1 MRPPA
6 LKAWTSPL
14 LDAEGRCVA
23 REPTDAPRRMW
34 CRSGVQ
40 VDDMTERQRDL
51 AERLDMPEAI
61 LTRTDLAEL
70 GYPRR
75 AVDVIF
81 KSVIREGA
89 GVQMLPGFS
98 RPMIRV
104 ADFLTFR
111 ERCSFRDPRCAGI
124 DSVRSGAYCAKR
136 RD

>member
-1 MRPPA
+1 M
-6 LKAWTSPL
+6 
-14 LDAEGRCVA
+14 
-23 REPTDAPRRMW
+23 TDR
-34 CRSGVQ
+34 Q
-40 VDDMTERQRDL
+40 VEL
-51 AERLDMPEAI
+51 HERLAMPEAV
-61 LTRTDLAEL
+61 LTRSDLADL

-89 GVQMLPGFS
+89 GMQMLPGFS

-104 ADFLTFR
+104 ADFLAFR
-111 ERCSFRDPRCAGI
+111 ERCSFRDPASAGI